1 MAGGSRGVEAET
13 GCHGFLQTT
22 SMWLLDLELLTG
34 KHVGV
39 LLLLNLPTY
48 PIFILAHLTERS
60 FTKSNSQIV

>member
-13 GCHGFLQTT
+13 GCHGFLLKT

-39 LLLLNLPTY
+39 LLLLNLRTY
-48 PIFILAHLTERS
+48 PIFILAHLTEKS
-60 FTKSNSQIV
+60 FTKSNSQIA